1 MPLQKLQFRA
11 GINRDSTSYTNE
23 GGWFDGDKVRFR
35 NGLPEKIGGW
45 TKYSDNQFVGTCRA
59 LHTWTALDNTNFI
72 GIGTSQKYYLNA
84 GGTYYDITPIRLT
97 TSAGEVT
104 FSASEGDA
112 TITVTDADHGANI
125 NDFVTFSGSASLGEN
140 ITDTVLDQEYQIT
153 SITGANTY
161 TIEAKDT
168 SGNEVLAAS
177 GDTGTGGS
185 STVAEYQINVG
196 LDDNSYGTG
205 WGAGVWGGQSINQL
219 EVVMTS
225 ASLSFSGTT
234 FNVVSATGLAQDDV
248 ILSDRTGEAMKITGI
263 NSLEL
268 TVARRHGHTPQS
280 LDGYG
285 SAATGSQ
292 PASAGSGGSTVSESF
307 RLVLGNAVA
316 SDDSFT
322 LLDGTATATDQ
333 TITVDNT
340 ASFPSAGFLRIN
352 LKSSNSEIV
361 QYTGKTST
369 TFTGL
374 TRGLFGT
381 TAISHADNTTIEEAV
396 GGWGIPATTNIAGA
410 LLRHWSHDNF
420 GEDLIMNVRDGGIYY
435 WDRSGGTSARA
446 VDISIDQTTN
456 NFIDFVPR
464 IAKKVIVSERDRHI
478 LAFGCDSETASGIQ
492 DPLLIRFASQESI
505 TDWQSLPTN
514 TAGELRIG
522 TGSEIITAIQ
532 TKQQTLVIT
541 DVSVH
546 ALQFIGPPFTFGIT
560 EVGRNTT
567 IISENAAVAIDE
579 SVYWMG
585 YREFYV
591 YNGRTQKLPC
601 PVQDF
606 VFNDL
611 NREQDTKI
619 IAGQNSAYSEVWWFY
634 PSSSAT
640 ANDRYVVYNY
650 EQNIWYYGT
659 LARTAWV
666 DRGVLL
672 YPIAAST
679 DNYLYYQEFG
689 FDDGSQ
695 SPASGITSFIESSQV
710 TIGDGDQ
717 FFFANRVIPDITFR
731 ESTNVAPKVN
741 LILKA
746 RRFPGATYSQ
756 TETSAVTQSASTPI
770 ELFTEKADIRLRG
783 RSFAVR
789 VESTET
795 GVSWRLG
802 TTRVDLRQDGRR

>member
-1 MPLQKLQFRA
+1 MALTKLQFRA

-84 GGTYYDITPIRLT
+84 GGTYYDITPLRKT
-97 TSAGEVT
+97 TTGTAT
-104 FSASEGDA
+104 FTATDASS
-112 TITVTDADHGANI
+112 TITVTDADHGANL
-125 NDFVTFSGSASLGEN
+125 NDFVTFTNASAFHGSGN
-140 ITDTVLDQEYQIT
+140 ITAAVINQEYQVT
-153 SITGANTY
+153 AVTASNTY
-161 TIEAKDT
+161 TISAKDT
-168 SGNEVLAAS
+168 SGSAVTANANDAGS
-177 GDTGTGGS
+177 GKGGG
-185 STVAEYQINVG
+185 STVASYQINVG

-205 WGAGVWGGQSINQL
+205 WGAGIFGGIS
-219 EVVMTS
+219 
-225 ASLSFSGTT
+225 
-234 FNVVSATGLAQDDV
+234 
-248 ILSDRTGEAMKITGI
+248 
-263 NSLEL
+263 
-268 TVARRHGHTPQS
+268 
-280 LDGYG
+280 G
-285 SAATGSQ
+285 SAATTAVNDGSGMT
-292 PASAGSGGSTVSESF
+292 ASATSV
-307 RLVLGNAVA
+307 
-316 SDDSFT
+316 
-322 LLDGTATATDQ
+322 
-333 TITVDNT
+333 TVDSSANFET
-340 ASFPSAGFLRIN
+340 AGYLLIG
-352 LKSSNSEIV
+352 SEII

-381 TAISHADNTTIEEAV
+381 TATTHADDATVTEAL
-396 GGWGIPATTNIAGA
+396 GGWGMPATTNIAGA

-420 GEDLIMNVRDGGIYY
+420 GEDLIMNVRDGEIFY
-435 WDRSGGTSARA
+435 WDKSGGTSSRA
-446 VDISIDQTTN
+446 VNITSLAGSTN
-456 NFIDFVPR
+456 APT
-464 IAKKVIVSERDRHI
+464 IAKKVIVSERDRHV

-492 DPLLIRFASQESI
+492 DPLLIRFASQESL
-505 TDWQSLPTN
+505 TAWNALPTN

-522 TGSEIITAIQ
+522 TGSEIITAVQ

-567 IISENAAVAIDE
+567 IISENAAVAVEE

-591 YNGRTQKLPC
+591 YNGRTQKLVC

-606 VFNDL
+606 VFSDL
-611 NREQDTKI
+611 NRDQDTKI

-634 PSSSAT
+634 PSSDAT
-640 ANDRYVVYNY
+640 ANDKYVVYNY

-666 DRGVLL
+666 DRGVFL

-689 FDDGSQ
+689 LDDGSQ

-710 TIGDGDQ
+710 TIGDGDK
-717 FFFANRVIPDITFR
+717 FFFASRVIPDITFR
-731 ESTNVAPKVN
+731 ESTNETPQVN
-741 LILKA
+741 LTLKA
-746 RRFPGATYSQ
+746 RRFPGATYNQ
-756 TETSAVTQSASTPI
+756 TDTSAVTQSASTPI

-783 RSFAVR
+783 RSFALR
-789 VESTET
+789 LESTAT

-802 TTRVDLRQDGRR
+802 TTRVDLRQDGGR

>member
-1 MPLQKLQFRA
+1 MALTKLQFRA

-45 TKYSDNQFVGTCRA
+45 TKYSDTQFVGTCRA

-84 GGTYYDITPIRLT
+84 GGTYYDITPLRLT
-97 TSAGEVT
+97 TVGGDVT
-104 FSASEGDA
+104 FSATNGSS
-112 TITVTDADHGANI
+112 TITVTDTDHGANL
-125 NDFVTFSGSASLGEN
+125 NDFVTFTNAVTLGANVTAS
-140 ITDTVLDQEYQIT
+140 VLNQEHQIT
-153 SITGANTY
+153 SITSSSQYVIDVISLLDTTAINDTNGINESVTSVTVDSTSSFASSGTIKIDDELITYSGKTSTTLTGLTRGALSTSAATHADDATVTEMPN
-161 TIEAKDT
+161 ASD
-168 SGNEVLAAS
+168 SGN
-177 GDTGTGGS
+177 GGS
-185 STVAEYQINVG
+185 STVGAYQINVG
-196 LDDNSYGTG
+196 LEDNSYGNG
-205 WGAGVWGGQSINQL
+205 WGAGIWGGIS
-219 EVVMTS
+219 
-225 ASLSFSGTT
+225 
-234 FNVVSATGLAQDDV
+234 
-248 ILSDRTGEAMKITGI
+248 
-263 NSLEL
+263 
-268 TVARRHGHTPQS
+268 
-280 LDGYG
+280 G
-285 SAATGSQ
+285 SAATT
-292 PASAGSGGSTVSESF
+292 AVNDGSGMT
-307 RLVLGNAVA
+307 A
-316 SDDSFT
+316 SDTSV
-322 LLDGTATATDQ
+322 
-333 TITVDNT
+333 TVD
-340 ASFPSAGFLRIN
+340 SSANFETTGYLLID
-352 LKSSNSEIV
+352 SEII
-361 QYTGKTST
+361 QHTGKTST

-381 TAISHADNTTIEEAV
+381 TAATHADNATVTEAS
-396 GGWGIPATTNIAGA
+396 GGWGVPATTNIAGA

-420 GEDLIMNVRDGGIYY
+420 GEDLIMNVRDGAIYY

-446 VDISIDQTTN
+446 VDITTIAGSTN
-456 NFIDFVPR
+456 APTV
-464 IAKKVIVSERDRHI
+464 AKKVIVSERDRHI
-478 LAFGCDSETASGIQ
+478 LAFGCDSETASGTQ
-492 DPLLIRFASQESI
+492 DPLLIRFASQESL
-505 TDWQSLPTN
+505 TAWNALPTN

-522 TGSEIITAIQ
+522 TGSEIVTAVQ

-567 IISENAAVAIDE
+567 IISENAAVAVEE

-591 YNGRTQKLPC
+591 YNGRTQKLVC
-601 PVQDF
+601 PVRDF
-606 VFNDL
+606 VFSDL
-611 NREQDTKI
+611 NRDQDTKI
-619 IAGQNSAYSEVWWFY
+619 VAGQNSAYSEVWWFY

-640 ANDRYVVYNY
+640 ANDKYVVYNY

-659 LARTAWV
+659 LARTAWA

-710 TIGDGDQ
+710 TIGDGDN
-717 FFFANRVIPDITFR
+717 FFFASRVIPDVTFR
-731 ESTNVAPKVN
+731 DSTSTSPQVN
-741 LILKA
+741 LTLKA
-746 RRFPGATYSQ
+746 RRFPGTTYDQ
-756 TETSAVTQSASTPI
+756 TETSSVTQSASTPI

-789 VESTET
+789 LESTAT
-795 GVSWRLG
+795 GVTWRLG

>member
-45 TKYSDNQFVGTCRA
+45 TKYSDSQFVGTCRA

-84 GGTYYDITPIRLT
+84 GGTYYDITPLRLT
-97 TSAGEVT
+97 TGGGDVT
-104 FSASEGDA
+104 FSATNGSS
-112 TITVTDADHGANI
+112 TIQVTDTDHGANL
-125 NDFVTFSGSASLGEN
+125 NDFVTFTNADPLGGN
-140 ITDTVLDQEYQIT
+140 ITAEVLNQEYQVT
-153 SITGANTY
+153 AVTASNTY
-161 TIEAKDT
+161 TISAKDT
-168 SGNEVLAAS
+168 SGNGVVANGS
-177 GDTGTGGS
+177 DTGNGGS
-185 STVAEYQINVG
+185 STVGAYQINVG

-205 WGAGVWGGQSINQL
+205 WGAGIWGGIS
-219 EVVMTS
+219 
-225 ASLSFSGTT
+225 
-234 FNVVSATGLAQDDV
+234 
-248 ILSDRTGEAMKITGI
+248 
-263 NSLEL
+263 
-268 TVARRHGHTPQS
+268 
-280 LDGYG
+280 G
-285 SAATGSQ
+285 SAATT
-292 PASAGSGGSTVSESF
+292 AINDGSGIT
-307 RLVLGNAVA
+307 A
-316 SDDSFT
+316 
-322 LLDGTATATDQ
+322 LDTSV
-333 TITVDNT
+333 TVD
-340 ASFPSAGFLRIN
+340 SSANFETTGYLLIG
-352 LKSSNSEIV
+352 SEII

-374 TRGLFGT
+374 LRGLFGT
-381 TAISHADNTTIEEAV
+381 TSASHADNATVTEAL
-396 GGWGIPATTNIAGA
+396 GGWGMPATTNVAGA

-420 GEDLIMNVRDGGIYY
+420 GEDLVMNVRDGAIYY
-435 WDRSGGTSARA
+435 WDKSGGTSTRA
-446 VDISIDQTTN
+446 VEITTLAGSTN
-456 NFIDFVPR
+456 APT
-464 IAKKVIVSERDRHI
+464 IAKKVIVSERDRHV
-478 LAFGCDSETASGIQ
+478 LAFGCDSETASGTQ
-492 DPLLIRFASQESI
+492 DPLLIRFASQESL
-505 TDWQSLPTN
+505 TEWNALPTN

-522 TGSEIITAIQ
+522 TGSEIVTAVQ

-567 IISENAAVAIDE
+567 IISENAAVAIEE

-591 YNGRTQKLPC
+591 YNGRTQKLVC

-606 VFNDL
+606 VFSDL
-611 NREQDTKI
+611 NRDQDTKI
-619 IAGQNSAYSEVWWFY
+619 VAGQNSAYSEVWWFY
-634 PSSSAT
+634 PSSDAT
-640 ANDRYVVYNY
+640 ANDKYVVYNY

-689 FDDGSQ
+689 LDDGSQ

-710 TIGDGDQ
+710 TIGDGDK
-717 FFFANRVIPDITFR
+717 FFFASKVIPDITFR
-731 ESTNVAPKVN
+731 ESTNETPQVN
-741 LILKA
+741 LTLKA
-746 RRFPGATYSQ
+746 RRFPGTTYNQ

-783 RSFAVR
+783 RSFALR
-789 VESTET
+789 LESTAT

>member
-45 TKYSDNQFVGTCRA
+45 TKYSDTQFVGTCRA

-84 GGTYYDITPIRLT
+84 GGTYYDITPLRLT
-97 TSAGEVT
+97 TGGGDVT
-104 FSASEGDA
+104 FSATNGSS
-112 TITVTDADHGANI
+112 TITVTDTDHGANL
-125 NDFVTFSGSASLGEN
+125 NDFVTFTNAGTLGGN
-140 ITDTVLDQEYQIT
+140 ITADVLNQEYQISSVT
-153 SITGANTY
+153 ASNTY
-161 TIEAKDT
+161 TINAKDT
-168 SGNEVLAAS
+168 SGNGVSANS
-177 GDTGTGGS
+177 SDTGNGGS
-185 STVAEYQINVG
+185 STVGAYQINVG

-205 WGAGVWGGQSINQL
+205 WGAGIWGGIS
-219 EVVMTS
+219 
-225 ASLSFSGTT
+225 
-234 FNVVSATGLAQDDV
+234 
-248 ILSDRTGEAMKITGI
+248 
-263 NSLEL
+263 
-268 TVARRHGHTPQS
+268 
-280 LDGYG
+280 G
-285 SAATGSQ
+285 SAATTAVNDGSGMT
-292 PASAGSGGSTVSESF
+292 ASATSV
-307 RLVLGNAVA
+307 
-316 SDDSFT
+316 
-322 LLDGTATATDQ
+322 
-333 TITVDNT
+333 TVD
-340 ASFPSAGFLRIN
+340 SSANFETTGYLLID
-352 LKSSNSEIV
+352 SEII

-374 TRGLFGT
+374 LRGLFGT
-381 TAISHADNTTIEEAV
+381 TAATHADDATVTEAL
-396 GGWGIPATTNIAGA
+396 GGWGMPATTNVAGA

-420 GEDLIMNVRDGGIYY
+420 GEDLVMNVRDGAIYY
-435 WDRSGGTSARA
+435 WDKSGGTSTRA
-446 VDISIDQTTN
+446 VEITTLAGSTN
-456 NFIDFVPR
+456 APT
-464 IAKKVIVSERDRHI
+464 IAKKVIVSERDRHV
-478 LAFGCDSETASGIQ
+478 LAFGCDSETASGTQ
-492 DPLLIRFASQESI
+492 DPLLIRFASQESL
-505 TDWQSLPTN
+505 TEWNALPTN

-522 TGSEIITAIQ
+522 TGSEIVTAVQ

-567 IISENAAVAIDE
+567 IISENAAVAVEE

-591 YNGRTQKLPC
+591 YNGRTQKLVC

-606 VFNDL
+606 VFSDL
-611 NREQDTKI
+611 NRDQDTKI
-619 IAGQNSAYSEVWWFY
+619 VAGQNSAYSEVWWFY
-634 PSSSAT
+634 PSSDAT

-689 FDDGSQ
+689 LDDGSQ

-710 TIGDGDQ
+710 TIGDGDK
-717 FFFANRVIPDITFR
+717 FFFASKVIPDITFR
-731 ESTNVAPKVN
+731 ESTNETPQVN
-741 LILKA
+741 LTLKA
-746 RRFPGATYSQ
+746 RRFPGTTYNQ

-783 RSFAVR
+783 RSFALR
-789 VESTET
+789 LESTAT

>member
-45 TKYSDNQFVGTCRA
+45 TKYSDTQFVGTCRA

-84 GGTYYDITPIRLT
+84 GGTYYDITPIRKT
-97 TSAGEVT
+97 TTGAAT
-104 FSASEGDA
+104 FTATDGSS
-112 TITVTDADHGANI
+112 TITVTDADHGANL
-125 NDFVTFSGSASLGEN
+125 NDFVTFTNASAFHGSGN
-140 ITDTVLDQEYQIT
+140 ITAAVINQEYQIT
-153 SITGANTY
+153 AVTASNTY
-161 TIEAKDT
+161 TITAKDT
-168 SGNEVLAAS
+168 SGSEVTANANDAGS
-177 GDTGTGGS
+177 GKGGG
-185 STVAEYQINVG
+185 STVATYQINVG

-205 WGAGVWGGQSINQL
+205 WGAGIWGGIS
-219 EVVMTS
+219 
-225 ASLSFSGTT
+225 
-234 FNVVSATGLAQDDV
+234 
-248 ILSDRTGEAMKITGI
+248 
-263 NSLEL
+263 
-268 TVARRHGHTPQS
+268 
-280 LDGYG
+280 G
-285 SAATGSQ
+285 SAATTAVNDGSGMT
-292 PASAGSGGSTVSESF
+292 ASATSV
-307 RLVLGNAVA
+307 
-316 SDDSFT
+316 
-322 LLDGTATATDQ
+322 
-333 TITVDNT
+333 TVD
-340 ASFPSAGFLRIN
+340 SSANFETTGYLLID
-352 LKSSNSEIV
+352 SEII

-374 TRGLFGT
+374 LRGLFGT
-381 TAISHADNTTIEEAV
+381 TAATHADNATVTEAL
-396 GGWGIPATTNIAGA
+396 GGWGMPATTNVAGA

-420 GEDLIMNVRDGGIYY
+420 GEDLVMNVRDGAIYY
-435 WDRSGGTSARA
+435 WDKSSGTSARA
-446 VDISIDQTTN
+446 VEITTLAGSTN
-456 NFIDFVPR
+456 APT
-464 IAKKVIVSERDRHI
+464 IAKKVIVSERDRHV
-478 LAFGCDSETASGIQ
+478 LAFGCDSETASGTQ
-492 DPLLIRFASQESI
+492 DPLLIRFASQESL
-505 TDWQSLPTN
+505 TEWNALPTN

-522 TGSEIITAIQ
+522 TGSEIVTAVQ

-567 IISENAAVAIDE
+567 IISENAAVAVEE

-591 YNGRTQKLPC
+591 YNGRTQKLVC

-606 VFNDL
+606 VFSDL
-611 NREQDTKI
+611 NRDQDTKI
-619 IAGQNSAYSEVWWFY
+619 VAGQNSAYSEVWWFY
-634 PSSSAT
+634 PSSDAT

-689 FDDGSQ
+689 LDDGSQ

-710 TIGDGDQ
+710 TIGDGDK
-717 FFFANRVIPDITFR
+717 FFFASRVIPDITFR
-731 ESTNVAPKVN
+731 ESTNETPQVN
-741 LILKA
+741 LTLKA
-746 RRFPGATYSQ
+746 RRFPGTTYNQ
-756 TETSAVTQSASTPI
+756 TDTSSVIQSASTPI

-783 RSFAVR
+783 RSFALR
-789 VESTET
+789 LESTAT

>member
-45 TKYSDNQFVGTCRA
+45 TKYSDTQFVGTCRA

-84 GGTYYDITPIRLT
+84 GGTYYDITPLRLT
-97 TSAGEVT
+97 TGGGDVT
-104 FSASEGDA
+104 FSATNGSS
-112 TITVTDADHGANI
+112 TITVTDTDHGANL
-125 NDFVTFSGSASLGEN
+125 NDFVTFTNAGTLGGN
-140 ITDTVLDQEYQIT
+140 ITADVLNQEYQISSVT
-153 SITGANTY
+153 ASNTY
-161 TIEAKDT
+161 TINAKDT
-168 SGNEVLAAS
+168 SGNGVSANS
-177 GDTGTGGS
+177 SDTGNGGS
-185 STVAEYQINVG
+185 STVGAYQINVG

-205 WGAGVWGGQSINQL
+205 WGAGIWGGIS
-219 EVVMTS
+219 
-225 ASLSFSGTT
+225 
-234 FNVVSATGLAQDDV
+234 
-248 ILSDRTGEAMKITGI
+248 
-263 NSLEL
+263 
-268 TVARRHGHTPQS
+268 
-280 LDGYG
+280 G
-285 SAATGSQ
+285 SAATTAVDDGSGMT
-292 PASAGSGGSTVSESF
+292 ASATSV
-307 RLVLGNAVA
+307 
-316 SDDSFT
+316 
-322 LLDGTATATDQ
+322 
-333 TITVDNT
+333 TVD
-340 ASFPSAGFLRIN
+340 SSANFETTGYLLID
-352 LKSSNSEIV
+352 SEII

-374 TRGLFGT
+374 LRGLFGT
-381 TAISHADNTTIEEAV
+381 TAATHADNATVTEAL
-396 GGWGIPATTNIAGA
+396 GGWGMPATTNVAGA

-420 GEDLIMNVRDGGIYY
+420 GEDLVMNVRDGAIYY
-435 WDRSGGTSARA
+435 WDKSGGTSSRA
-446 VDISIDQTTN
+446 VEITTLAGSTN
-456 NFIDFVPR
+456 APT
-464 IAKKVIVSERDRHI
+464 IAKKVIVSERDRHV
-478 LAFGCDSETASGIQ
+478 LAFGCDSETASGTQ
-492 DPLLIRFASQESI
+492 DPLLIRFASQESL
-505 TDWQSLPTN
+505 TEWNALPTN

-522 TGSEIITAIQ
+522 TGSEIVTAVQ

-567 IISENAAVAIDE
+567 IISENAAVAVEE

-591 YNGRTQKLPC
+591 YNGRTQKLVC

-606 VFNDL
+606 VFSDL
-611 NREQDTKI
+611 NRDQDTKI
-619 IAGQNSAYSEVWWFY
+619 VAGQNSAYSEVWWFY
-634 PSSSAT
+634 PSSDAT

-689 FDDGSQ
+689 LDDGSQ

-710 TIGDGDQ
+710 TIGDGDK
-717 FFFANRVIPDITFR
+717 FFFASRVIPDITFR
-731 ESTNVAPKVN
+731 ESTNETPQVN
-741 LILKA
+741 LTLKA
-746 RRFPGATYSQ
+746 RRFPGTTYNQ
-756 TETSAVTQSASTPI
+756 TDTSSVIQSASTPI

-783 RSFAVR
+783 RSFALR
-789 VESTET
+789 LESTAT

>member
-1 MPLQKLQFRA
+1 MALTKLQFRA

-45 TKYSDNQFVGTCRA
+45 TKYSDNQFLGTCRA

-72 GIGTSQKYYLNA
+72 GVGTSQKYYLNA
-84 GGTYYDITPIRLT
+84 GGTYYDITPLRLT
-97 TSAGEVT
+97 TGSGDVT
-104 FSASEGDA
+104 FSATNGSS
-112 TITVTDADHGANI
+112 TITVTDADHGANL
-125 NDFVTFSGSASLGEN
+125 NDFVTFTNAGTLGGN
-140 ITDTVLDQEYQIT
+140 ITADVLNQEYQIASVT
-153 SITGANTY
+153 ASNTY
-161 TIEAKDT
+161 TITAKDT
-168 SGNEVLAAS
+168 SGSTVTANSSDS
-177 GDTGTGGS
+177 GNGGS
-185 STVAEYQINVG
+185 STVGAYQINVG

-205 WGAGVWGGQSINQL
+205 WGAGIWGGIS
-219 EVVMTS
+219 
-225 ASLSFSGTT
+225 
-234 FNVVSATGLAQDDV
+234 
-248 ILSDRTGEAMKITGI
+248 
-263 NSLEL
+263 
-268 TVARRHGHTPQS
+268 
-280 LDGYG
+280 G
-285 SAATGSQ
+285 SAATTAVDDGSGMT
-292 PASAGSGGSTVSESF
+292 ASATSV
-307 RLVLGNAVA
+307 
-316 SDDSFT
+316 
-322 LLDGTATATDQ
+322 
-333 TITVDNT
+333 TVDSSANFE
-340 ASFPSAGFLRIN
+340 ASGYLLID
-352 LKSSNSEIV
+352 SEIM

-374 TRGLFGT
+374 TRGLFET
-381 TAISHADNTTIEEAV
+381 TAATHADDATVTEAL
-396 GGWGIPATTNIAGA
+396 GGWGMPATTNIAGA

-420 GEDLIMNVRDGGIYY
+420 GEDLVMNVRDGAIYY
-435 WDRSGGTSARA
+435 WDKSGGTSARA
-446 VDISIDQTTN
+446 VEITTLAGSTN
-456 NFIDFVPR
+456 APT

-478 LAFGCDSETASGIQ
+478 LAFGCDSETASGTQ
-492 DPLLIRFASQESI
+492 DPLLIRFASQESL
-505 TDWQSLPTN
+505 TEWNALPTN

-522 TGSEIITAIQ
+522 TGSEIVAAVQ

-567 IISENAAVAIDE
+567 IISENAAVAVEE

-591 YNGRTQKLPC
+591 YNGRTQKLVC

-606 VFNDL
+606 VFSDL
-611 NREQDTKI
+611 NRDQDTKI

-640 ANDRYVVYNY
+640 ANDKYVVYNY

-666 DRGVLL
+666 DRGVFL

-689 FDDGSQ
+689 LDDGSQ

-710 TIGDGDQ
+710 TIGDGDK
-717 FFFANRVIPDITFR
+717 FFFASRVIPDITFR
-731 ESTNVAPKVN
+731 ESTNETPQVN
-741 LILKA
+741 LTLKA
-746 RRFPGATYSQ
+746 RRFPGATYNQ
-756 TETSAVTQSASTPI
+756 TDTSAVTQSASTPI

-783 RSFAVR
+783 RSFALR
-789 VESTET
+789 LESTAT

-802 TTRVDLRQDGRR
+802 TTRVDLRQDGGR

>member
-45 TKYSDNQFVGTCRA
+45 TKYSDTQFVGTCRA

-84 GGTYYDITPIRLT
+84 GGTYYDITPLRLT
-97 TSAGEVT
+97 TGGGDVT
-104 FSASEGDA
+104 FSATNGSS
-112 TITVTDADHGANI
+112 TITVTDTDHGANL
-125 NDFVTFSGSASLGEN
+125 NDFVTFTNAGTLGGN
-140 ITDTVLDQEYQIT
+140 ITADVLNQEYQISSVT
-153 SITGANTY
+153 ASNTY
-161 TIEAKDT
+161 TINAKDT
-168 SGNEVLAAS
+168 SGNGVSANS
-177 GDTGTGGS
+177 SDTGNGGS
-185 STVAEYQINVG
+185 STVGAYQINVG

-205 WGAGVWGGQSINQL
+205 WGAGIFGGIS
-219 EVVMTS
+219 
-225 ASLSFSGTT
+225 
-234 FNVVSATGLAQDDV
+234 
-248 ILSDRTGEAMKITGI
+248 
-263 NSLEL
+263 
-268 TVARRHGHTPQS
+268 
-280 LDGYG
+280 G
-285 SAATGSQ
+285 SAATTAVNDGSGMT
-292 PASAGSGGSTVSESF
+292 ASATSV
-307 RLVLGNAVA
+307 
-316 SDDSFT
+316 
-322 LLDGTATATDQ
+322 
-333 TITVDNT
+333 TVD
-340 ASFPSAGFLRIN
+340 SSANFETTGYLLID
-352 LKSSNSEIV
+352 SEII

-374 TRGLFGT
+374 LRGLFGT
-381 TAISHADNTTIEEAV
+381 TAATHADDATVTEAL
-396 GGWGIPATTNIAGA
+396 GGWGMPATTNVAGA

-420 GEDLIMNVRDGGIYY
+420 GEDLVMNVRDGAIYY
-435 WDRSGGTSARA
+435 WDKSGGTSTRA
-446 VDISIDQTTN
+446 VEITTLAGSTN
-456 NFIDFVPR
+456 APT
-464 IAKKVIVSERDRHI
+464 IAKKVIVSERDRHV
-478 LAFGCDSETASGIQ
+478 LAFGCDSETASGTQ
-492 DPLLIRFASQESI
+492 DPLLIRFASQESL
-505 TDWQSLPTN
+505 TEWNALPTN

-522 TGSEIITAIQ
+522 TGSEIVTAVQ

-567 IISENAAVAIDE
+567 IISENAAVAIEE

-591 YNGRTQKLPC
+591 YNGRTQKLVC

-606 VFNDL
+606 VFSDL
-611 NREQDTKI
+611 NRDQDTKI
-619 IAGQNSAYSEVWWFY
+619 VAGQNSAYSEVWWFY
-634 PSSSAT
+634 PSSNAT

-689 FDDGSQ
+689 LDDGSQ

-710 TIGDGDQ
+710 TIGDGDK
-717 FFFANRVIPDITFR
+717 FFFANKVIPDITFR
-731 ESTNVAPKVN
+731 ESTNETPQVN
-741 LILKA
+741 LTLKA
-746 RRFPGATYSQ
+746 RRFPGTTYNQ

-783 RSFAVR
+783 RSFALR
-789 VESTET
+789 LESTAT

-802 TTRVDLRQDGRR
+802 TTRIDLRQDGRR

>member
-45 TKYSDNQFVGTCRA
+45 TKYSDTQFVGTCRA

-97 TSAGEVT
+97 TGGGDVT
-104 FSASEGDA
+104 FSATNGSS
-112 TITVTDADHGANI
+112 TITVTDTDHGANL
-125 NDFVTFSGSASLGEN
+125 NDFVTFTNAGTLGANVTAS
-140 ITDTVLDQEYQIT
+140 VLNQEHQIT
-153 SITGANTY
+153 SITSSSQYAIDVISLLDTTAINDTNGINESVTSV
-161 TIEAKDT
+161 TVDDT
-168 SGNEVLAAS
+168 SSFASSGTIKIDDELITYSGKTSTTLTGLTRGALSTSAATHADDATVTEMPNASDSGN
-177 GDTGTGGS
+177 GGS
-185 STVAEYQINVG
+185 STVGEYQINVG

-205 WGAGVWGGQSINQL
+205 WGAGIWGGISGAAATTAVNDGSG
-219 EVVMTS
+219 MT
-225 ASLSFSGTT
+225 A
-234 FNVVSATGLAQDDV
+234 SATSV
-248 ILSDRTGEAMKITGI
+248 
-263 NSLEL
+263 
-268 TVARRHGHTPQS
+268 
-280 LDGYG
+280 
-285 SAATGSQ
+285 
-292 PASAGSGGSTVSESF
+292 
-307 RLVLGNAVA
+307 
-316 SDDSFT
+316 
-322 LLDGTATATDQ
+322 
-333 TITVDNT
+333 TVD
-340 ASFPSAGFLRIN
+340 SSANFETTGYLLID
-352 LKSSNSEIV
+352 SEII

-374 TRGLFGT
+374 LRGLFGT
-381 TAISHADNTTIEEAV
+381 TAATHADNATVTEAL
-396 GGWGIPATTNIAGA
+396 GGWGMPATTNVAGA

-420 GEDLIMNVRDGGIYY
+420 GEDLVMNVRDGAIYY
-435 WDRSGGTSARA
+435 WDKSGGTSSRA
-446 VDISIDQTTN
+446 VEITTLAGSTN
-456 NFIDFVPR
+456 APT
-464 IAKKVIVSERDRHI
+464 IAKKVIVSERDRHV
-478 LAFGCDSETASGIQ
+478 LAFGCDSETASGTQ
-492 DPLLIRFASQESI
+492 DPLLIRFASQESL
-505 TDWQSLPTN
+505 TEWNALPTN

-522 TGSEIITAIQ
+522 TGSEIITAVQ

-567 IISENAAVAIDE
+567 IISENAAVAVEE

-591 YNGRTQKLPC
+591 YNGRTQKLVC

-606 VFNDL
+606 VFSDL
-611 NREQDTKI
+611 NRDQDTKI
-619 IAGQNSAYSEVWWFY
+619 VAGQNSAYSEVWWFY
-634 PSSSAT
+634 PSSDAT
-640 ANDRYVVYNY
+640 ANDKYVVYNY

-689 FDDGSQ
+689 LDDGSQ

-710 TIGDGDQ
+710 TIGDGDK
-717 FFFANRVIPDITFR
+717 FFFASRVIPDITFR
-731 ESTNVAPKVN
+731 ESTNETPQVN
-741 LILKA
+741 LTLKA
-746 RRFPGATYSQ
+746 RRFPGTTYNQ
-756 TETSAVTQSASTPI
+756 TDTSSVIQSASTPI
-770 ELFTEKADIRLRG
+770 ELFTDKADIRLRG
-783 RSFAVR
+783 RSFALR
-789 VESTET
+789 LESTLQ

>member
-45 TKYSDNQFVGTCRA
+45 TKYSDTQFVGTCRA

-84 GGTYYDITPIRLT
+84 GGTYYDITPLRLT
-97 TSAGEVT
+97 TGGGDVT
-104 FSASEGDA
+104 FSATNGSS
-112 TITVTDADHGANI
+112 TITVTDTDHGANL
-125 NDFVTFSGSASLGEN
+125 NDFVTFTNAGTLGGN
-140 ITDTVLDQEYQIT
+140 ITADVLNQEYQISSVT
-153 SITGANTY
+153 ASNTY
-161 TIEAKDT
+161 TINAKDT
-168 SGNEVLAAS
+168 SGNGVSANS
-177 GDTGTGGS
+177 SDTGNGGS
-185 STVAEYQINVG
+185 STVGAYQINVG

-205 WGAGVWGGQSINQL
+205 WGAGIWGGIS
-219 EVVMTS
+219 
-225 ASLSFSGTT
+225 
-234 FNVVSATGLAQDDV
+234 
-248 ILSDRTGEAMKITGI
+248 
-263 NSLEL
+263 
-268 TVARRHGHTPQS
+268 
-280 LDGYG
+280 G
-285 SAATGSQ
+285 SAATTAVDDGSGMT
-292 PASAGSGGSTVSESF
+292 ASATSV
-307 RLVLGNAVA
+307 
-316 SDDSFT
+316 
-322 LLDGTATATDQ
+322 
-333 TITVDNT
+333 TVD
-340 ASFPSAGFLRIN
+340 SSANFETTGYLLID
-352 LKSSNSEIV
+352 SEII

-374 TRGLFGT
+374 LRGLFGT
-381 TAISHADNTTIEEAV
+381 TAATHADDATVTEAL
-396 GGWGIPATTNIAGA
+396 GGWGMPATTNVAGA

-420 GEDLIMNVRDGGIYY
+420 GEDLVMNVRDGAIYY
-435 WDRSGGTSARA
+435 WDRSGGTSSRA
-446 VDISIDQTTN
+446 VEISTLAGSTN
-456 NFIDFVPR
+456 APTVS
-464 IAKKVIVSERDRHI
+464 KKIIVSERDRHV
-478 LAFGCDSETASGIQ
+478 LAFGCDSETASGTQ
-492 DPLLIRFASQESI
+492 DPLLIRFASQESL
-505 TDWQSLPTN
+505 TEWNALPTN

-522 TGSEIITAIQ
+522 TGSEIVTAVQ

-567 IISENAAVAIDE
+567 IISENAAVAVEE

-591 YNGRTQKLPC
+591 YNGRTQKLVC

-606 VFNDL
+606 VFSDL
-611 NREQDTKI
+611 NRDQDTKI
-619 IAGQNSAYSEVWWFY
+619 VAGQNSAYSEVWWFY
-634 PSSSAT
+634 PSSDAT
-640 ANDRYVVYNY
+640 ANDKYVVYNY

-689 FDDGSQ
+689 LDDGSQ

-710 TIGDGDQ
+710 TIGDGDK
-717 FFFANRVIPDITFR
+717 FFFASRVIPDITFR
-731 ESTNVAPKVN
+731 ESTNETPQVN
-741 LILKA
+741 LTLKA

-756 TETSAVTQSASTPI
+756 TDTSAVTQSASTPI

-783 RSFAVR
+783 RSFALR
-789 VESTET
+789 LESTAT

>member
-45 TKYSDNQFVGTCRA
+45 TKYSDTQFVGTCRA

-84 GGTYYDITPIRLT
+84 GGTYYDITPLRLT
-97 TSAGEVT
+97 TGGGDVT
-104 FSASEGDA
+104 FSATNGSS
-112 TITVTDADHGANI
+112 TITVTDTDHGANL
-125 NDFVTFSGSASLGEN
+125 NDFVTFTNAGTLGGN
-140 ITDTVLDQEYQIT
+140 VTADVLNQEYQIA
-153 SITGANTY
+153 SITASNTY
-161 TIEAKDT
+161 TITAKDT
-168 SGNEVLAAS
+168 SGSTVTANGSDS
-177 GDTGTGGS
+177 GNGGS
-185 STVAEYQINVG
+185 STVGAYQINVG

-205 WGAGVWGGQSINQL
+205 WGAGIWGGIS
-219 EVVMTS
+219 
-225 ASLSFSGTT
+225 
-234 FNVVSATGLAQDDV
+234 
-248 ILSDRTGEAMKITGI
+248 
-263 NSLEL
+263 
-268 TVARRHGHTPQS
+268 
-280 LDGYG
+280 G
-285 SAATGSQ
+285 SAATTAVNDGSGMT
-292 PASAGSGGSTVSESF
+292 ASATSV
-307 RLVLGNAVA
+307 
-316 SDDSFT
+316 
-322 LLDGTATATDQ
+322 
-333 TITVDNT
+333 TVD
-340 ASFPSAGFLRIN
+340 SSANFETTGYLLID
-352 LKSSNSEIV
+352 SEII

-374 TRGLFGT
+374 LRGLFST
-381 TAISHADNTTIEEAV
+381 TAATHADDATVTEAL
-396 GGWGIPATTNIAGA
+396 GGWGMPATTNVAGA

-420 GEDLIMNVRDGGIYY
+420 GEDLVMNVRDGAIYY
-435 WDRSGGTSARA
+435 WDKSGGTSSRA
-446 VDISIDQTTN
+446 VEITTLAGSTN
-456 NFIDFVPR
+456 APT
-464 IAKKVIVSERDRHI
+464 IAKKVIVSERDRHV

-492 DPLLIRFASQESI
+492 DPLLIRFASQESL
-505 TDWQSLPTN
+505 TEWNALPTN

-522 TGSEIITAIQ
+522 TGSEIVAALQ

-567 IISENAAVAIDE
+567 IISENAAVAVEE

-591 YNGRTQKLPC
+591 YNGRTQKLVC
-601 PVQDF
+601 PVQDY
-606 VFNDL
+606 VFTNL
-611 NREQDTKI
+611 NRDQDTKI

-640 ANDRYVVYNY
+640 ANDSYVVYNY

-659 LARTAWV
+659 LARSAWV
-666 DRGVLL
+666 DRGVFL

-689 FDDGSQ
+689 LDDGSE

-710 TIGDGDQ
+710 TIGDGDK
-717 FFFANRVIPDITFR
+717 FFFASRVIPDITFR
-731 ESTNVAPKVN
+731 ESTNETPQVN
-741 LILKA
+741 LTLKA
-746 RRFPGATYSQ
+746 RRFPGTTYNQ

-783 RSFAVR
+783 RSFALR
-789 VESTET
+789 LESTAT

-802 TTRVDLRQDGRR
+802 TTRVDLRQDGGR

>member
-45 TKYSDNQFVGTCRA
+45 TKYSDSQFVGTCRA

-84 GGTYYDITPIRLT
+84 GGTYYDITPIRKT
-97 TSAGEVT
+97 TTGSAT
-104 FSASEGDA
+104 FTATDGSS
-112 TITVTDADHGANI
+112 TITVTDADHGANL
-125 NDFVTFSGSASLGEN
+125 NDFVTFTNASAFHGSGN
-140 ITDTVLDQEYQIT
+140 ITAAVINQEYQVT
-153 SITGANTY
+153 AVTASNTY
-161 TIEAKDT
+161 TISAKDT
-168 SGNEVLAAS
+168 SGSAVTANANDAGS
-177 GDTGTGGS
+177 GKGGG
-185 STVAEYQINVG
+185 STVASYQINVG

-205 WGAGVWGGQSINQL
+205 WGAGIFGGIS
-219 EVVMTS
+219 
-225 ASLSFSGTT
+225 
-234 FNVVSATGLAQDDV
+234 
-248 ILSDRTGEAMKITGI
+248 
-263 NSLEL
+263 
-268 TVARRHGHTPQS
+268 
-280 LDGYG
+280 G
-285 SAATGSQ
+285 SAATT
-292 PASAGSGGSTVSESF
+292 AVNDGSGIT
-307 RLVLGNAVA
+307 A
-316 SDDSFT
+316 SDTSV
-322 LLDGTATATDQ
+322 
-333 TITVDNT
+333 TVDSSANFET
-340 ASFPSAGFLRIN
+340 AGYLLIG
-352 LKSSNSEIV
+352 SEII

-381 TAISHADNTTIEEAV
+381 TATTHADDATVTEAL
-396 GGWGIPATTNIAGA
+396 GGWGMPATTNIAGA

-420 GEDLIMNVRDGGIYY
+420 GEDLIMNVRDGEIFY
-435 WDRSGGTSARA
+435 WDKSGGTSSRA
-446 VDISIDQTTN
+446 VNITSIAGSTN
-456 NFIDFVPR
+456 APT
-464 IAKKVIVSERDRHI
+464 IAKKVIVSERDRHV
-478 LAFGCDSETASGIQ
+478 LAFGCDSETASGTQ
-492 DPLLIRFASQESI
+492 DPLLIRFASQESL
-505 TDWQSLPTN
+505 TEWNALPTN

-522 TGSEIITAIQ
+522 TGSEIVTAVQ

-567 IISENAAVAIDE
+567 IISENAAVAVEE

-591 YNGRTQKLPC
+591 YNGRTQKLVC

-606 VFNDL
+606 VFSDL
-611 NREQDTKI
+611 NRDQDTKI

-634 PSSSAT
+634 PSSDAT
-640 ANDRYVVYNY
+640 ANDKYVVYNY

-659 LARTAWV
+659 LSRTAWV
-666 DRGVLL
+666 DRGVFL

-689 FDDGSQ
+689 LDDGSQ

-710 TIGDGDQ
+710 TIGDGDK
-717 FFFANRVIPDITFR
+717 FFFASRVIPDITFR
-731 ESTNVAPKVN
+731 ESTNETPQVN
-741 LILKA
+741 LTLKA
-746 RRFPGATYSQ
+746 RRFPGATYNQ
-756 TETSAVTQSASTPI
+756 TDTSAVTQSASTPI

-783 RSFAVR
+783 RSFALR
-789 VESTET
+789 LESTAT

-802 TTRVDLRQDGRR
+802 TTRVDLRQDGGR

>member
-45 TKYSDNQFVGTCRA
+45 TKYSDTQFVGTCRA

-84 GGTYYDITPIRLT
+84 GGTYYDITPLRLT
-97 TSAGEVT
+97 TGGGDVT
-104 FSASEGDA
+104 FSATNGSS
-112 TITVTDADHGANI
+112 TITVTDTDHGANL
-125 NDFVTFSGSASLGEN
+125 NDFVTFTNAGTLGGN
-140 ITDTVLDQEYQIT
+140 ITADVLNQEYQISSVT
-153 SITGANTY
+153 ASNTY
-161 TIEAKDT
+161 TINAKDT
-168 SGNEVLAAS
+168 SGNGVSANS
-177 GDTGTGGS
+177 SDTGNGGS
-185 STVAEYQINVG
+185 STVGAYQINVG

-205 WGAGVWGGQSINQL
+205 WGAGIWGGI
-219 EVVMTS
+219 
-225 ASLSFSGTT
+225 SGAAATT
-234 FNVVSATGLAQDDV
+234 AVDDGSGVTASATSV
-248 ILSDRTGEAMKITGI
+248 
-263 NSLEL
+263 
-268 TVARRHGHTPQS
+268 
-280 LDGYG
+280 
-285 SAATGSQ
+285 
-292 PASAGSGGSTVSESF
+292 
-307 RLVLGNAVA
+307 
-316 SDDSFT
+316 
-322 LLDGTATATDQ
+322 
-333 TITVDNT
+333 TVD
-340 ASFPSAGFLRIN
+340 SSANFETTGYLLID
-352 LKSSNSEIV
+352 SEII

-374 TRGLFGT
+374 LRGLFGT
-381 TAISHADNTTIEEAV
+381 TAATHADDATVTEAL
-396 GGWGIPATTNIAGA
+396 GGWGMPATTNVAGA

-420 GEDLIMNVRDGGIYY
+420 GEDLVMNVRDGAIYY
-435 WDRSGGTSARA
+435 WDKSGGTSARA
-446 VDISIDQTTN
+446 VEITTLAGSTN
-456 NFIDFVPR
+456 APT
-464 IAKKVIVSERDRHI
+464 IAKKVIVSERDRHV
-478 LAFGCDSETASGIQ
+478 LAFGCDSETASGTQ
-492 DPLLIRFASQESI
+492 DPLLIRFASQESL
-505 TDWQSLPTN
+505 TEWNALPTN

-522 TGSEIITAIQ
+522 TGSEIVTAVQ

-567 IISENAAVAIDE
+567 IISENAAVAVEE

-591 YNGRTQKLPC
+591 YNGRTQKLVC

-606 VFNDL
+606 VFSDL
-611 NREQDTKI
+611 NRDQDTKI
-619 IAGQNSAYSEVWWFY
+619 VAGQNSAYSEVWWFY
-634 PSSSAT
+634 PSSDAT

-672 YPIAAST
+672 YPVAAST

-689 FDDGSQ
+689 LDDGSQ

-710 TIGDGDQ
+710 TIGDGDK
-717 FFFANRVIPDITFR
+717 FFFASRVIPDITFR
-731 ESTNVAPKVN
+731 ESTNETPQVN
-741 LILKA
+741 LTLKA
-746 RRFPGATYSQ
+746 RRFPGTTYNQ
-756 TETSAVTQSASTPI
+756 TETSSVTQSASTPI

-783 RSFAVR
+783 RSFALR
-789 VESTET
+789 LESTAT

>member
-45 TKYSDNQFVGTCRA
+45 TKYSDSQFVGTCRA

-84 GGTYYDITPIRLT
+84 GGTYYDITPLRLT
-97 TSAGEVT
+97 TGGGDVT
-104 FSASEGDA
+104 FSATNGSS
-112 TITVTDADHGANI
+112 TITVTDTDHGANL
-125 NDFVTFSGSASLGEN
+125 NDFVTFTNAGTLGGN
-140 ITDTVLDQEYQIT
+140 ITADVLNQEYQISSVT
-153 SITGANTY
+153 ASNTY
-161 TIEAKDT
+161 TINAKDT
-168 SGNEVLAAS
+168 SGNGVVANGS
-177 GDTGTGGS
+177 DTGNGGS
-185 STVAEYQINVG
+185 STVGAYQINVG

-205 WGAGVWGGQSINQL
+205 WGAGIWGGIS
-219 EVVMTS
+219 
-225 ASLSFSGTT
+225 
-234 FNVVSATGLAQDDV
+234 
-248 ILSDRTGEAMKITGI
+248 
-263 NSLEL
+263 
-268 TVARRHGHTPQS
+268 
-280 LDGYG
+280 G
-285 SAATGSQ
+285 SAATT
-292 PASAGSGGSTVSESF
+292 AINDGSG
-307 RLVLGNAVA
+307 L
-316 SDDSFT
+316 
-322 LLDGTATATDQ
+322 TALATSV
-333 TITVDNT
+333 TVD
-340 ASFPSAGFLRIN
+340 SSANFETTGYLLIG
-352 LKSSNSEIV
+352 SEII

-374 TRGLFGT
+374 LRGLFGT
-381 TAISHADNTTIEEAV
+381 TSASHADNATVTEAL
-396 GGWGIPATTNIAGA
+396 GGWGMPATTNVAGA

-420 GEDLIMNVRDGGIYY
+420 GEDLVMNVRDGAIYY
-435 WDRSGGTSARA
+435 WDKSGGTSSRA
-446 VDISIDQTTN
+446 VEISTLAGSTN
-456 NFIDFVPR
+456 APT
-464 IAKKVIVSERDRHI
+464 IAKKVIVSERDRHV
-478 LAFGCDSETASGIQ
+478 LAFGCDSETASGTQ
-492 DPLLIRFASQESI
+492 DPLLIRFASQESL
-505 TDWQSLPTN
+505 TEWNALPTN

-522 TGSEIITAIQ
+522 TGSEIVTAVQ

-567 IISENAAVAIDE
+567 IISENAAVAVEE

-591 YNGRTQKLPC
+591 YNGRTQKLVC

-606 VFNDL
+606 VFSDL
-611 NREQDTKI
+611 NRDQDTKI
-619 IAGQNSAYSEVWWFY
+619 VAGQNSAYSEVWWFY

-689 FDDGSQ
+689 LDDGSQ

-710 TIGDGDQ
+710 TIGDGDK
-717 FFFANRVIPDITFR
+717 FFFASRVIPDITFR
-731 ESTNVAPKVN
+731 ESTNETPQVN
-741 LILKA
+741 LTLKA
-746 RRFPGATYSQ
+746 RRFPGTTYNQ
-756 TETSAVTQSASTPI
+756 TDTSSVIQSASTPI

-783 RSFAVR
+783 RSFALR
-789 VESTET
+789 LESTAT

>member
-45 TKYSDNQFVGTCRA
+45 TKYSDSQFVGTCRA

-84 GGTYYDITPIRLT
+84 GGTYYDITPLRLT
-97 TSAGEVT
+97 TGGGDVT
-104 FSASEGDA
+104 FSATNGSS
-112 TITVTDADHGANI
+112 TITVTDTDHGANL
-125 NDFVTFSGSASLGEN
+125 NDFVTFTNAGTLGGN
-140 ITDTVLDQEYQIT
+140 ITADVLNQEYQIASVT
-153 SITGANTY
+153 ASNTY
-161 TIEAKDT
+161 TITAKDT
-168 SGNEVLAAS
+168 SGSTVTANSSDS
-177 GDTGTGGS
+177 GNGGS
-185 STVAEYQINVG
+185 STVGAYQINVG

-205 WGAGVWGGQSINQL
+205 WGAGIWGGIS
-219 EVVMTS
+219 
-225 ASLSFSGTT
+225 
-234 FNVVSATGLAQDDV
+234 
-248 ILSDRTGEAMKITGI
+248 
-263 NSLEL
+263 
-268 TVARRHGHTPQS
+268 
-280 LDGYG
+280 G
-285 SAATGSQ
+285 SAATTAVNDGSGMT
-292 PASAGSGGSTVSESF
+292 ASATSV
-307 RLVLGNAVA
+307 
-316 SDDSFT
+316 
-322 LLDGTATATDQ
+322 
-333 TITVDNT
+333 TVD
-340 ASFPSAGFLRIN
+340 SSANFETTGYLLID
-352 LKSSNSEIV
+352 SEII

-374 TRGLFGT
+374 LRGLFGT
-381 TAISHADNTTIEEAV
+381 TAATHADDATVTEAL
-396 GGWGIPATTNIAGA
+396 GGWGMPATTNVAGA

-420 GEDLIMNVRDGGIYY
+420 GEDLVMNVRDGAIYY
-435 WDRSGGTSARA
+435 WDKSGGTSSRA
-446 VDISIDQTTN
+446 VEISTLAGSTN
-456 NFIDFVPR
+456 APT
-464 IAKKVIVSERDRHI
+464 IAKKVIVSERDRHV
-478 LAFGCDSETASGIQ
+478 LAFGCDSETASGTQ
-492 DPLLIRFASQESI
+492 DPLLIRFASQESL
-505 TDWQSLPTN
+505 TEWNALPTN

-522 TGSEIITAIQ
+522 TGSEIITAVQ

-567 IISENAAVAIDE
+567 IISENAAVAVEE

-591 YNGRTQKLPC
+591 YNGRTQKLVC

-606 VFNDL
+606 VFSDL
-611 NREQDTKI
+611 NRDQDTKI
-619 IAGQNSAYSEVWWFY
+619 VAGQNSAYSEVWWFY
-634 PSSSAT
+634 PSSDAT
-640 ANDRYVVYNY
+640 ANDKYVVYNY

-689 FDDGSQ
+689 LDDGSQ

-710 TIGDGDQ
+710 TIGDGDK
-717 FFFANRVIPDITFR
+717 FFFASRVIPDITFR
-731 ESTNVAPKVN
+731 ESTNETPQVN
-741 LILKA
+741 LTLKA
-746 RRFPGATYSQ
+746 RRFPGTTYNQ
-756 TETSAVTQSASTPI
+756 TDTSSVIQSASTPI

-783 RSFAVR
+783 RSFALR
-789 VESTET
+789 LESTAT

>member
-45 TKYSDNQFVGTCRA
+45 TKYSDTQFVGTCRA

-84 GGTYYDITPIRLT
+84 GGTYYDITPIRKT
-97 TSAGEVT
+97 TTGAAT
-104 FSASEGDA
+104 FTATDGSS
-112 TITVTDADHGANI
+112 TITVTDADHGANL
-125 NDFVTFSGSASLGEN
+125 NDFVTFTNASAFHGSGN
-140 ITDTVLDQEYQIT
+140 ITAAVINQEYQVT
-153 SITGANTY
+153 AVTASNTY
-161 TIEAKDT
+161 TITAKDT
-168 SGNEVLAAS
+168 SGSEVTANANDAGS
-177 GDTGTGGS
+177 GKGGG
-185 STVAEYQINVG
+185 STVATYQINVG

-205 WGAGVWGGQSINQL
+205 WGAGIWGGIS
-219 EVVMTS
+219 
-225 ASLSFSGTT
+225 
-234 FNVVSATGLAQDDV
+234 
-248 ILSDRTGEAMKITGI
+248 
-263 NSLEL
+263 
-268 TVARRHGHTPQS
+268 
-280 LDGYG
+280 G
-285 SAATGSQ
+285 SAATTAVNDGSGMT
-292 PASAGSGGSTVSESF
+292 ASATSV
-307 RLVLGNAVA
+307 
-316 SDDSFT
+316 
-322 LLDGTATATDQ
+322 
-333 TITVDNT
+333 TVD
-340 ASFPSAGFLRIN
+340 SSANFETTGYLLID
-352 LKSSNSEIV
+352 SEII

-374 TRGLFGT
+374 LRGLFGT
-381 TAISHADNTTIEEAV
+381 TAATHADDATVTEAL
-396 GGWGIPATTNIAGA
+396 GGWGMPATTNVAGA

-420 GEDLIMNVRDGGIYY
+420 GEDLVMNVRDGAIYY
-435 WDRSGGTSARA
+435 WDKSGGTSSRA
-446 VDISIDQTTN
+446 VEITTLAGSTN
-456 NFIDFVPR
+456 APT
-464 IAKKVIVSERDRHI
+464 IAKKVIVSERDRHV
-478 LAFGCDSETASGIQ
+478 LAFGCDSETVSGTQ
-492 DPLLIRFASQESI
+492 DPLLIRFASQESL
-505 TDWQSLPTN
+505 TEWNALPTN

-522 TGSEIITAIQ
+522 TGSEIVTALQ

-567 IISENAAVAIDE
+567 IISENAAVAVEE

-591 YNGRTQKLPC
+591 YNGRTQKLVC

-606 VFNDL
+606 VFSDL
-611 NREQDTKI
+611 NRDQDTKI
-619 IAGQNSAYSEVWWFY
+619 VAGQNSAYSEVWWFY
-634 PSSSAT
+634 PSSDAT

-689 FDDGSQ
+689 LDDGSQ

-710 TIGDGDQ
+710 TIGDGEK
-717 FFFANRVIPDITFR
+717 FFFASRVIPDITFR
-731 ESTNVAPKVN
+731 ESTNETPQVN
-741 LILKA
+741 LTLKA
-746 RRFPGATYSQ
+746 RRFPGTTYNQ

-783 RSFAVR
+783 RSFALR
-789 VESTET
+789 LESTAT

>member
-45 TKYSDNQFVGTCRA
+45 TKYSDTQFVGTCRA

-97 TSAGEVT
+97 TGGGDVT
-104 FSASEGDA
+104 FSATNGSS
-112 TITVTDADHGANI
+112 TITVTDTDHGANL
-125 NDFVTFSGSASLGEN
+125 NDFVTFTNAGTLGANVTAS
-140 ITDTVLDQEYQIT
+140 VLNQEHQIT
-153 SITGANTY
+153 SITSSSQYAIDVISLLDTTAINDTNGINESVTSV
-161 TIEAKDT
+161 TVDDT
-168 SGNEVLAAS
+168 SSFASSGTIKIDDELITYSGKTSTTLTGLTRGALSTSAATHADDATVTEMPNASDSGN
-177 GDTGTGGS
+177 GGS
-185 STVAEYQINVG
+185 STVGEYQINVG

-205 WGAGVWGGQSINQL
+205 WGAGIWGGISGAAATTAVNDGSG
-219 EVVMTS
+219 MT
-225 ASLSFSGTT
+225 A
-234 FNVVSATGLAQDDV
+234 SATSV
-248 ILSDRTGEAMKITGI
+248 
-263 NSLEL
+263 
-268 TVARRHGHTPQS
+268 
-280 LDGYG
+280 
-285 SAATGSQ
+285 
-292 PASAGSGGSTVSESF
+292 
-307 RLVLGNAVA
+307 
-316 SDDSFT
+316 
-322 LLDGTATATDQ
+322 
-333 TITVDNT
+333 TVD
-340 ASFPSAGFLRIN
+340 SSANFETTGYLLID
-352 LKSSNSEIV
+352 SEII

-374 TRGLFGT
+374 LRGLFGT
-381 TAISHADNTTIEEAV
+381 TAATHADNATVTEAL
-396 GGWGIPATTNIAGA
+396 GGWGMPATTNVAGA

-420 GEDLIMNVRDGGIYY
+420 GEDLVMNVRDGAIYY
-435 WDRSGGTSARA
+435 WDKSGGTSSRA
-446 VDISIDQTTN
+446 VEITTLAGSTN
-456 NFIDFVPR
+456 APT
-464 IAKKVIVSERDRHI
+464 IAKKVIVSERDRHV
-478 LAFGCDSETASGIQ
+478 LAFGCDSETASGTQ
-492 DPLLIRFASQESI
+492 DPLLIRFASQESL
-505 TDWQSLPTN
+505 TEWNALPTN

-522 TGSEIITAIQ
+522 TGSEIITAVQ

-567 IISENAAVAIDE
+567 IISENAAVAVEE

-591 YNGRTQKLPC
+591 YNGRTQKLVC

-606 VFNDL
+606 VFSDL
-611 NREQDTKI
+611 NRDQDTKI
-619 IAGQNSAYSEVWWFY
+619 VAGQNSAYSEVWWFY
-634 PSSSAT
+634 PSSDAT
-640 ANDRYVVYNY
+640 ANDKYVVYNY

-689 FDDGSQ
+689 LDDGSQ

-710 TIGDGDQ
+710 TIGDGDK
-717 FFFANRVIPDITFR
+717 FFFASRVIPDITFR
-731 ESTNVAPKVN
+731 ESTNETPQVN
-741 LILKA
+741 LTLKA
-746 RRFPGATYSQ
+746 RRFPGTTYNQ
-756 TETSAVTQSASTPI
+756 TDTSSVIQSASTPI

-783 RSFAVR
+783 RSFALR
-789 VESTET
+789 LESTLQ

>member
-45 TKYSDNQFVGTCRA
+45 TKYSDTQFVGTCRA

-84 GGTYYDITPIRLT
+84 GGTYYDITPLRLT
-97 TSAGEVT
+97 TGGGDVT
-104 FSASEGDA
+104 FSATNGSS
-112 TITVTDADHGANI
+112 TITVTDTDHGANL
-125 NDFVTFSGSASLGEN
+125 NDFVTFTNAGTLGGN
-140 ITDTVLDQEYQIT
+140 ITADVLNQEYQIASVT
-153 SITGANTY
+153 ASNTY
-161 TIEAKDT
+161 TITAKDT
-168 SGNEVLAAS
+168 SGSTVTANSSDS
-177 GDTGTGGS
+177 GNGGS
-185 STVAEYQINVG
+185 STVGAYQINVG

-205 WGAGVWGGQSINQL
+205 WGAGIWGGIS
-219 EVVMTS
+219 
-225 ASLSFSGTT
+225 
-234 FNVVSATGLAQDDV
+234 
-248 ILSDRTGEAMKITGI
+248 
-263 NSLEL
+263 
-268 TVARRHGHTPQS
+268 
-280 LDGYG
+280 G
-285 SAATGSQ
+285 SAATTAVNDGSGMT
-292 PASAGSGGSTVSESF
+292 ASATSV
-307 RLVLGNAVA
+307 
-316 SDDSFT
+316 
-322 LLDGTATATDQ
+322 
-333 TITVDNT
+333 TVD
-340 ASFPSAGFLRIN
+340 SSANFETTGYLLID
-352 LKSSNSEIV
+352 SEII

-374 TRGLFGT
+374 LRGLFGT
-381 TAISHADNTTIEEAV
+381 TAATHADNATVTEAL
-396 GGWGIPATTNIAGA
+396 GGWGMPATTNVAGA

-420 GEDLIMNVRDGGIYY
+420 GEDLVMNVRDGAIYY
-435 WDRSGGTSARA
+435 WDKSGGTSSRA
-446 VDISIDQTTN
+446 VEISTLAGSTN
-456 NFIDFVPR
+456 APT
-464 IAKKVIVSERDRHI
+464 IAKKVIVSERDRHV
-478 LAFGCDSETASGIQ
+478 LAFGCDSETASGTQ
-492 DPLLIRFASQESI
+492 DPLLIRFASQESL
-505 TDWQSLPTN
+505 TEWNALPTN

-522 TGSEIITAIQ
+522 TGSEIVTAVQ

-567 IISENAAVAIDE
+567 IISENAAVAVEE

-591 YNGRTQKLPC
+591 YNGRTQKLVC

-606 VFNDL
+606 VFSDL
-611 NREQDTKI
+611 NRDQDTKI
-619 IAGQNSAYSEVWWFY
+619 VAGQNSAYSEVWWFY
-634 PSSSAT
+634 PSSDAT
-640 ANDRYVVYNY
+640 ANDKYVVYNY

-666 DRGVLL
+666 DRGVFL

-689 FDDGSQ
+689 LDDGSE

-710 TIGDGDQ
+710 TIGDGDN
-717 FFFANRVIPDITFR
+717 FFFASRVIPDITFR
-731 ESTNVAPKVN
+731 ESTNETPQVN
-741 LILKA
+741 LTLKA
-746 RRFPGATYSQ
+746 RRFPGTTYNQ
-756 TETSAVTQSASTPI
+756 TETSSVTQSASTPI

-783 RSFAVR
+783 RSFALR
-789 VESTET
+789 LESTAT

-802 TTRVDLRQDGRR
+802 TTRIDLRQDGRR

>member
-45 TKYSDNQFVGTCRA
+45 TKYSDTQFVGTCRA

-84 GGTYYDITPIRLT
+84 GGTYYDITPLRLT
-97 TSAGEVT
+97 TGGGDVT
-104 FSASEGDA
+104 FSATNGSS
-112 TITVTDADHGANI
+112 TITVTDTDHGANL
-125 NDFVTFSGSASLGEN
+125 NDFVTFTNAGTLGGN
-140 ITDTVLDQEYQIT
+140 ITADVLNQEYQIASVT
-153 SITGANTY
+153 ASNTY
-161 TIEAKDT
+161 TITAKDT
-168 SGNEVLAAS
+168 SGSTVTANGSDS
-177 GDTGTGGS
+177 GNGGS
-185 STVAEYQINVG
+185 STVGAYQINVG

-205 WGAGVWGGQSINQL
+205 WGAGIWGGIS
-219 EVVMTS
+219 
-225 ASLSFSGTT
+225 
-234 FNVVSATGLAQDDV
+234 
-248 ILSDRTGEAMKITGI
+248 
-263 NSLEL
+263 
-268 TVARRHGHTPQS
+268 
-280 LDGYG
+280 G
-285 SAATGSQ
+285 SAATTAVDDGSGMT
-292 PASAGSGGSTVSESF
+292 ASATSV
-307 RLVLGNAVA
+307 
-316 SDDSFT
+316 
-322 LLDGTATATDQ
+322 
-333 TITVDNT
+333 TVD
-340 ASFPSAGFLRIN
+340 SSANFETTGYLLID
-352 LKSSNSEIV
+352 SEII

-374 TRGLFGT
+374 LRGLFGT
-381 TAISHADNTTIEEAV
+381 TAATHADNATVTEAL
-396 GGWGIPATTNIAGA
+396 GGWGMPATTNVAGA

-420 GEDLIMNVRDGGIYY
+420 GEDLVMNVRDGAIYY
-435 WDRSGGTSARA
+435 WDKSSGTSARA
-446 VDISIDQTTN
+446 VEISTLAGSTN
-456 NFIDFVPR
+456 APT
-464 IAKKVIVSERDRHI
+464 IAKKVIVSERDRHV
-478 LAFGCDSETASGIQ
+478 LAFGCDSETASGTQ
-492 DPLLIRFASQESI
+492 DPLLIRFASQESL
-505 TDWQSLPTN
+505 TEWNALPTN

-522 TGSEIITAIQ
+522 TGSEIVTAVQ

-567 IISENAAVAIDE
+567 IISENAAVAVEE

-591 YNGRTQKLPC
+591 YNGRTQKLVC

-606 VFNDL
+606 VFSDL
-611 NREQDTKI
+611 NRDQDTKI
-619 IAGQNSAYSEVWWFY
+619 VAGQNSAYSEVWWFY
-634 PSSSAT
+634 PSSDAT

-689 FDDGSQ
+689 LDDGSQ

-710 TIGDGDQ
+710 TIGDGDK
-717 FFFANRVIPDITFR
+717 FFFASRVIPDITFR
-731 ESTNVAPKVN
+731 ESTNETPQVN
-741 LILKA
+741 LTLKA
-746 RRFPGATYSQ
+746 RRFPGTTYNQ

-783 RSFAVR
+783 RSFALR
-789 VESTET
+789 LESTAT

>member
-45 TKYSDNQFVGTCRA
+45 TKYSDTQFVGTCRA

-84 GGTYYDITPIRLT
+84 GGTYYDITPIRKT
-97 TSAGEVT
+97 NTGTAT
-104 FSASEGDA
+104 FTATDGSS
-112 TITVTDADHGANI
+112 TITVTDADHGANL
-125 NDFVTFSGSASLGEN
+125 NDFVTFTNASAFHGSGN
-140 ITDTVLDQEYQIT
+140 ITAAVINQEYQVT
-153 SITGANTY
+153 SVTASNTY
-161 TIEAKDT
+161 TISAKDT
-168 SGNEVLAAS
+168 SGSEVTANANDAGS
-177 GDTGTGGS
+177 GKGGG
-185 STVAEYQINVG
+185 STVATYQINVG

-205 WGAGVWGGQSINQL
+205 WGAGIWGGIS
-219 EVVMTS
+219 
-225 ASLSFSGTT
+225 
-234 FNVVSATGLAQDDV
+234 
-248 ILSDRTGEAMKITGI
+248 
-263 NSLEL
+263 
-268 TVARRHGHTPQS
+268 
-280 LDGYG
+280 G
-285 SAATGSQ
+285 SAATTAVNDGSGMT
-292 PASAGSGGSTVSESF
+292 ASATSV
-307 RLVLGNAVA
+307 
-316 SDDSFT
+316 
-322 LLDGTATATDQ
+322 
-333 TITVDNT
+333 TVD
-340 ASFPSAGFLRIN
+340 SSANFETTGYLLID
-352 LKSSNSEIV
+352 SEII
-361 QYTGKTST
+361 QHTGKTST

-381 TAISHADNTTIEEAV
+381 TAATHADDATVTEAS

-420 GEDLIMNVRDGGIYY
+420 GEDLVMNVRDGAIYY
-435 WDRSGGTSARA
+435 WDKSGGTSSRA
-446 VDISIDQTTN
+446 VEITTLAGSTN
-456 NFIDFVPR
+456 APT
-464 IAKKVIVSERDRHI
+464 IAKKVIVSERDRHV
-478 LAFGCDSETASGIQ
+478 LAFGCDSETASGTQ
-492 DPLLIRFASQESI
+492 DPLLIRFASQESL
-505 TDWQSLPTN
+505 TEWNALPTN

-522 TGSEIITAIQ
+522 TGSEIITAVQ

-567 IISENAAVAIDE
+567 IISENAAVAVEE

-591 YNGRTQKLPC
+591 YNGRTQKLVC

-606 VFNDL
+606 VFSDL
-611 NREQDTKI
+611 NRDQDTKI
-619 IAGQNSAYSEVWWFY
+619 VAGQNSAYSEVWWFY
-634 PSSSAT
+634 PSSDAT
-640 ANDRYVVYNY
+640 ANDKYVVYNY

-666 DRGVLL
+666 DRGVFL

-689 FDDGSQ
+689 LDDGSE
-695 SPASGITSFIESSQV
+695 SPATGITSFIESSQV
-710 TIGDGDQ
+710 TIGDGDK
-717 FFFANRVIPDITFR
+717 FFFASRVIPDITFR
-731 ESTNVAPKVN
+731 ESTNVTPQVN
-741 LILKA
+741 LTLKA
-746 RRFPGATYSQ
+746 RRFPGTTYNQ
-756 TETSAVTQSASTPI
+756 TDTSAVTQSASTPI

-783 RSFAVR
+783 RSFALR
-789 VESTET
+789 LESTAT

>member
-45 TKYSDNQFVGTCRA
+45 TKYSDTQFVGTCRA

-84 GGTYYDITPIRLT
+84 GGTYYDITPLRLT
-97 TSAGEVT
+97 TGGGDVT
-104 FSASEGDA
+104 FSATNGSS
-112 TITVTDADHGANI
+112 TITVTDTDHGANL
-125 NDFVTFSGSASLGEN
+125 NDFVTFTNAGTLGGN
-140 ITDTVLDQEYQIT
+140 ITADVLNQEYQIASVT
-153 SITGANTY
+153 ASNTY
-161 TIEAKDT
+161 TITAKDT
-168 SGNEVLAAS
+168 SGSTVTANSSDS
-177 GDTGTGGS
+177 GNGGS
-185 STVAEYQINVG
+185 STVGAYQINVG

-205 WGAGVWGGQSINQL
+205 WGAGIWGG
-219 EVVMTS
+219 
-225 ASLSFSGTT
+225 
-234 FNVVSATGLAQDDV
+234 
-248 ILSDRTGEAMKITGI
+248 IT
-263 NSLEL
+263 
-268 TVARRHGHTPQS
+268 
-280 LDGYG
+280 G
-285 SAATGSQ
+285 SAATTAVDDGSGMT
-292 PASAGSGGSTVSESF
+292 ASATSV
-307 RLVLGNAVA
+307 
-316 SDDSFT
+316 
-322 LLDGTATATDQ
+322 
-333 TITVDNT
+333 TVD
-340 ASFPSAGFLRIN
+340 SSANFETTGYLLID
-352 LKSSNSEIV
+352 SEII

-374 TRGLFGT
+374 LRGLFGT
-381 TAISHADNTTIEEAV
+381 TAATHADDATVTEAL
-396 GGWGIPATTNIAGA
+396 GGWGMPATTNVAGA

-420 GEDLIMNVRDGGIYY
+420 GEDLVMNVRDGAIYY
-435 WDRSGGTSARA
+435 WDKSGGTSSRA
-446 VDISIDQTTN
+446 VEISTLAGSTN
-456 NFIDFVPR
+456 APT
-464 IAKKVIVSERDRHI
+464 IAKKVIVSERDRHV
-478 LAFGCDSETASGIQ
+478 LAFGCDSETASGTQ
-492 DPLLIRFASQESI
+492 DPLLIRFASQESL
-505 TDWQSLPTN
+505 TEWNALPTN

-522 TGSEIITAIQ
+522 TGSEIVTAVQ

-567 IISENAAVAIDE
+567 IISENAAVAVEE

-591 YNGRTQKLPC
+591 YNGRTQKLVC

-606 VFNDL
+606 VFSDL
-611 NREQDTKI
+611 NRDQDTKI
-619 IAGQNSAYSEVWWFY
+619 VAGQNSAYSEVWWFY
-634 PSSSAT
+634 PSSDAT
-640 ANDRYVVYNY
+640 ANDKYVVYNY

-672 YPIAAST
+672 YPVAAST

-689 FDDGSQ
+689 LDDGSQ

-710 TIGDGDQ
+710 TIGDGDK
-717 FFFANRVIPDITFR
+717 FFFASRVIPDITFR
-731 ESTNVAPKVN
+731 ESTNETPQVN
-741 LILKA
+741 LTLKA
-746 RRFPGATYSQ
+746 RRFPGTTYNQ
-756 TETSAVTQSASTPI
+756 TDTSSVIQSASTPI

-783 RSFAVR
+783 RSFALR
-789 VESTET
+789 LESTAT

>member
-1 MPLQKLQFRA
+1 MALTKLQFRA

-84 GGTYYDITPIRLT
+84 GGTYYDITPIRKT
-97 TSAGEVT
+97 TTGTAT
-104 FSASEGDA
+104 FTATDGSS
-112 TITVTDADHGANI
+112 TITVTDADHGANL
-125 NDFVTFSGSASLGEN
+125 NDFVTFTNASAFHGSGN
-140 ITDTVLDQEYQIT
+140 ITAAVINQEYQVT
-153 SITGANTY
+153 AVTASNTY
-161 TIEAKDT
+161 TISAKDT
-168 SGNEVLAAS
+168 SGSAVTANANDAGS
-177 GDTGTGGS
+177 GKGGG
-185 STVAEYQINVG
+185 STVASYQINVG

-205 WGAGVWGGQSINQL
+205 WGAGIFGGIS
-219 EVVMTS
+219 
-225 ASLSFSGTT
+225 
-234 FNVVSATGLAQDDV
+234 
-248 ILSDRTGEAMKITGI
+248 
-263 NSLEL
+263 
-268 TVARRHGHTPQS
+268 
-280 LDGYG
+280 G
-285 SAATGSQ
+285 SAATT
-292 PASAGSGGSTVSESF
+292 AVNDGSGIT
-307 RLVLGNAVA
+307 A
-316 SDDSFT
+316 SDTSV
-322 LLDGTATATDQ
+322 
-333 TITVDNT
+333 TVDSSANFET
-340 ASFPSAGFLRIN
+340 AGYLLIG
-352 LKSSNSEIV
+352 SEII

-381 TAISHADNTTIEEAV
+381 TATTHADDATVTEAL
-396 GGWGIPATTNIAGA
+396 GGWGMPATTNIAGA

-420 GEDLIMNVRDGGIYY
+420 GEDLIMNVRDGEIFY
-435 WDRSGGTSARA
+435 WDKSGGTSSRA
-446 VDISIDQTTN
+446 VNITSLAGSTN
-456 NFIDFVPR
+456 APT
-464 IAKKVIVSERDRHI
+464 IAKKVIVSERDRHV
-478 LAFGCDSETASGIQ
+478 LAFGCDSETASGTQ
-492 DPLLIRFASQESI
+492 DPLLIRFASQESL
-505 TDWQSLPTN
+505 TAWNALPTN

-522 TGSEIITAIQ
+522 TGSEIVTAVQ

-567 IISENAAVAIDE
+567 IISENAAVAVEE

-591 YNGRTQKLPC
+591 YNGRTQKLVC

-606 VFNDL
+606 VFSDL
-611 NREQDTKI
+611 NRDQDTKI

-634 PSSSAT
+634 PSSDAT
-640 ANDRYVVYNY
+640 ANDKYVVYNY

-689 FDDGSQ
+689 LDDGSQ

-710 TIGDGDQ
+710 TIGDGDK
-717 FFFANRVIPDITFR
+717 FFFASKVIPDITFR
-731 ESTNVAPKVN
+731 ESTNETPQVN
-741 LILKA
+741 LTLKA
-746 RRFPGATYSQ
+746 RRFPGTTYNQ

-783 RSFAVR
+783 RSFALR
-789 VESTET
+789 LESTAT

-802 TTRVDLRQDGRR
+802 TTRVDLRQDGGR

>member
-84 GGTYYDITPIRLT
+84 GGTYYDITPIRKT
-97 TSAGEVT
+97 TTGTAT
-104 FSASEGDA
+104 FTATDGSS
-112 TITVTDADHGANI
+112 TITVTDADHGANL
-125 NDFVTFSGSASLGEN
+125 NDFVTFTNASAFHGSGN
-140 ITDTVLDQEYQIT
+140 ITAAVINQEYQVT
-153 SITGANTY
+153 AVTASNTY
-161 TIEAKDT
+161 TISAKDT
-168 SGNEVLAAS
+168 SGSAVTANANDAGS
-177 GDTGTGGS
+177 GKGGG
-185 STVAEYQINVG
+185 STVASYQINVG

-205 WGAGVWGGQSINQL
+205 WGAGIFGGIS
-219 EVVMTS
+219 
-225 ASLSFSGTT
+225 
-234 FNVVSATGLAQDDV
+234 
-248 ILSDRTGEAMKITGI
+248 
-263 NSLEL
+263 
-268 TVARRHGHTPQS
+268 
-280 LDGYG
+280 G
-285 SAATGSQ
+285 SAATT
-292 PASAGSGGSTVSESF
+292 AVNDGSGIT
-307 RLVLGNAVA
+307 A
-316 SDDSFT
+316 SDTSV
-322 LLDGTATATDQ
+322 
-333 TITVDNT
+333 TVDSSANFET
-340 ASFPSAGFLRIN
+340 AGYLLIG
-352 LKSSNSEIV
+352 SEII

-381 TAISHADNTTIEEAV
+381 TATTHADDATVTEAL
-396 GGWGIPATTNIAGA
+396 GGWGMPATTNIAGA

-420 GEDLIMNVRDGGIYY
+420 GEDLIMNVRDGEIFY
-435 WDRSGGTSARA
+435 WDKSGGTSSRA
-446 VDISIDQTTN
+446 VNITSIAGSTN
-456 NFIDFVPR
+456 APT
-464 IAKKVIVSERDRHI
+464 IAKKVIVSERDRHV
-478 LAFGCDSETASGIQ
+478 LAFGCDSETASGTQ
-492 DPLLIRFASQESI
+492 DPLLIRFASQESL
-505 TDWQSLPTN
+505 TEWNALPTN

-522 TGSEIITAIQ
+522 TGSEIVTAVQ

-567 IISENAAVAIDE
+567 IISENAAVAVEE

-591 YNGRTQKLPC
+591 YNGRTQKLVC

-606 VFNDL
+606 VFSDL
-611 NREQDTKI
+611 NRDQDTKI

-640 ANDRYVVYNY
+640 ANDKYVVYNY

-666 DRGVLL
+666 DRGVFL

-689 FDDGSQ
+689 LDDGSQ

-710 TIGDGDQ
+710 TIGDGDN
-717 FFFANRVIPDITFR
+717 FFFASRVIPDITFR
-731 ESTNVAPKVN
+731 ESTNETPQVN
-741 LILKA
+741 LTLKA
-746 RRFPGATYSQ
+746 RRFPGTTYNQ
-756 TETSAVTQSASTPI
+756 TESSDVTQSASTPI

-783 RSFAVR
+783 RSFALR
-789 VESTET
+789 LESTET

>member
-45 TKYSDNQFVGTCRA
+45 TKYSDTQFVGTCRA

-84 GGTYYDITPIRLT
+84 GGTYYDITPLRLT
-97 TSAGEVT
+97 TGGGDVT
-104 FSASEGDA
+104 FSATNGSS
-112 TITVTDADHGANI
+112 TITVTDTDHGANL
-125 NDFVTFSGSASLGEN
+125 NDFVTFTNAGTLGGN
-140 ITDTVLDQEYQIT
+140 ITADVLNQEYQISSVT
-153 SITGANTY
+153 ASNTY
-161 TIEAKDT
+161 TINAKDT
-168 SGNEVLAAS
+168 SGNGVSANS
-177 GDTGTGGS
+177 SDTGNGGS
-185 STVAEYQINVG
+185 STVGAYQINVG

-205 WGAGVWGGQSINQL
+205 WGAGIFGGIS
-219 EVVMTS
+219 
-225 ASLSFSGTT
+225 
-234 FNVVSATGLAQDDV
+234 
-248 ILSDRTGEAMKITGI
+248 
-263 NSLEL
+263 
-268 TVARRHGHTPQS
+268 
-280 LDGYG
+280 G
-285 SAATGSQ
+285 SAATTAVNDGSGMT
-292 PASAGSGGSTVSESF
+292 ASATSV
-307 RLVLGNAVA
+307 
-316 SDDSFT
+316 
-322 LLDGTATATDQ
+322 
-333 TITVDNT
+333 TVD
-340 ASFPSAGFLRIN
+340 SSANFETTGYLLID
-352 LKSSNSEIV
+352 SEII

-374 TRGLFGT
+374 LRGLFGT
-381 TAISHADNTTIEEAV
+381 TAATHADDATVTEAL
-396 GGWGIPATTNIAGA
+396 GGWGMPATTNVAGA

-420 GEDLIMNVRDGGIYY
+420 GEDLVMNVRDGAIYY
-435 WDRSGGTSARA
+435 WDKSGGTSTRA
-446 VDISIDQTTN
+446 VEITTLAGSTN
-456 NFIDFVPR
+456 APT
-464 IAKKVIVSERDRHI
+464 IAKKVIVSERDRHV
-478 LAFGCDSETASGIQ
+478 LAFGCDSETASGTQ
-492 DPLLIRFASQESI
+492 DPLLIRFASQESL
-505 TDWQSLPTN
+505 TEWNALPTN

-522 TGSEIITAIQ
+522 TGSEIVTAVQ

-567 IISENAAVAIDE
+567 IISENAAVAIEE

-591 YNGRTQKLPC
+591 YNGRTQKLVC

-606 VFNDL
+606 VFSDL
-611 NREQDTKI
+611 NRDQDTKI
-619 IAGQNSAYSEVWWFY
+619 VAGQNSAYSEVWWFY
-634 PSSSAT
+634 PSSNAT

-689 FDDGSQ
+689 LDDGSQ

-710 TIGDGDQ
+710 TIGDGDK
-717 FFFANRVIPDITFR
+717 FFFASKVIPDITFR
-731 ESTNVAPKVN
+731 ESTNETPQVN
-741 LILKA
+741 LTLKA
-746 RRFPGATYSQ
+746 RRFPGTTYNQ

-783 RSFAVR
+783 RSFALR
-789 VESTET
+789 LESTAT

>member
-45 TKYSDNQFVGTCRA
+45 TKYSDSQFVGTCRA

-84 GGTYYDITPIRLT
+84 GGTYYDITPLRLT
-97 TSAGEVT
+97 TGGGDVT
-104 FSASEGDA
+104 FSATNGSS
-112 TITVTDADHGANI
+112 TIQVTDTDHGANL
-125 NDFVTFSGSASLGEN
+125 NDFVTFTNAGTLGGN
-140 ITDTVLDQEYQIT
+140 ITADVLNQEYQISSVT
-153 SITGANTY
+153 ASNTY
-161 TIEAKDT
+161 TINAKDT
-168 SGNEVLAAS
+168 SGNGVVANGS
-177 GDTGTGGS
+177 DTGNGGS
-185 STVAEYQINVG
+185 STVGAYQINVG

-205 WGAGVWGGQSINQL
+205 WGAGIWGGIS
-219 EVVMTS
+219 
-225 ASLSFSGTT
+225 
-234 FNVVSATGLAQDDV
+234 
-248 ILSDRTGEAMKITGI
+248 
-263 NSLEL
+263 
-268 TVARRHGHTPQS
+268 
-280 LDGYG
+280 G
-285 SAATGSQ
+285 SAATT
-292 PASAGSGGSTVSESF
+292 AIDDGSGIT
-307 RLVLGNAVA
+307 A
-316 SDDSFT
+316 
-322 LLDGTATATDQ
+322 LDTSV
-333 TITVDNT
+333 TVD
-340 ASFPSAGFLRIN
+340 S
-352 LKSSNSEIV
+352 SSNFETTGYLLIGSEII

-374 TRGLFGT
+374 LRGLFGT
-381 TAISHADNTTIEEAV
+381 TSATHADDATVTEAL
-396 GGWGIPATTNIAGA
+396 GGWGMPATTNVAGA

-420 GEDLIMNVRDGGIYY
+420 GEDLVMNVRDGAIYY
-435 WDRSGGTSARA
+435 WDKSSGTSARA
-446 VDISIDQTTN
+446 VEITTLAGSTN
-456 NFIDFVPR
+456 APT
-464 IAKKVIVSERDRHI
+464 IAKKVIVSERDRHV
-478 LAFGCDSETASGIQ
+478 LAFGCDSETASGTQ
-492 DPLLIRFASQESI
+492 DPLLIRFASQESL
-505 TDWQSLPTN
+505 TEWNALPTN

-522 TGSEIITAIQ
+522 TGSEIVTAVQ

-567 IISENAAVAIDE
+567 IISENAAVAVEE

-591 YNGRTQKLPC
+591 YNGRTQKLVC

-606 VFNDL
+606 VFSDL
-611 NREQDTKI
+611 NRDQDTKI

-640 ANDRYVVYNY
+640 ANDKYVVYNY

-689 FDDGSQ
+689 LDDGSQ

-710 TIGDGDQ
+710 TIGDGDK
-717 FFFANRVIPDITFR
+717 FFFASRVIPDITFR
-731 ESTNVAPKVN
+731 ESTNETPQVN
-741 LILKA
+741 LTLKA
-746 RRFPGATYSQ
+746 RRFPGATYNQ
-756 TETSAVTQSASTPI
+756 TDTSAVTQSASTPI

-783 RSFAVR
+783 RSFALR
-789 VESTET
+789 LESTAT

-802 TTRVDLRQDGRR
+802 TTRVDLRQDGGR

>member
-1 MPLQKLQFRA
+1 MALTKLQFRA

-45 TKYSDNQFVGTCRA
+45 TKYSDTQFVGTCRA

-84 GGTYYDITPIRLT
+84 GGTYYDITPLRLT
-97 TSAGEVT
+97 TGGGDVT
-104 FSASEGDA
+104 FSATNGSS
-112 TITVTDADHGANI
+112 TITVTDTDHGANL
-125 NDFVTFSGSASLGEN
+125 NDFVTFTNAGTLGGN
-140 ITDTVLDQEYQIT
+140 ITADVLNQEYQIASVT
-153 SITGANTY
+153 ASNTY
-161 TIEAKDT
+161 TITAKDT
-168 SGNEVLAAS
+168 SGSTVTANGSDS
-177 GDTGTGGS
+177 GNGGS
-185 STVAEYQINVG
+185 STVGAYQINVG

-205 WGAGVWGGQSINQL
+205 WGAGIFGG
-219 EVVMTS
+219 
-225 ASLSFSGTT
+225 
-234 FNVVSATGLAQDDV
+234 
-248 ILSDRTGEAMKITGI
+248 IT
-263 NSLEL
+263 
-268 TVARRHGHTPQS
+268 
-280 LDGYG
+280 G
-285 SAATGSQ
+285 SAATTAVNDGSGMT
-292 PASAGSGGSTVSESF
+292 ASATSV
-307 RLVLGNAVA
+307 
-316 SDDSFT
+316 
-322 LLDGTATATDQ
+322 
-333 TITVDNT
+333 TVDSSANFET
-340 ASFPSAGFLRIN
+340 AGYLLIG
-352 LKSSNSEIV
+352 SEII

-374 TRGLFGT
+374 LRGLFGT
-381 TAISHADNTTIEEAV
+381 TAATHADDATVTEAL
-396 GGWGIPATTNIAGA
+396 GGWGMPATTNVAGA

-420 GEDLIMNVRDGGIYY
+420 GEDLIMNVRDGEIFY
-435 WDRSGGTSARA
+435 WDKSGGTSSRA
-446 VDISIDQTTN
+446 VNITSIAGSTN
-456 NFIDFVPR
+456 APT
-464 IAKKVIVSERDRHI
+464 IAKKVIVSERDRHV
-478 LAFGCDSETASGIQ
+478 LAFGCDSETASGTQ
-492 DPLLIRFASQESI
+492 DPLLIRFASQESL
-505 TDWQSLPTN
+505 TEWNALPTN

-522 TGSEIITAIQ
+522 TGSEIVTAVQ

-567 IISENAAVAIDE
+567 IISENAAVAVEE

-591 YNGRTQKLPC
+591 YNGRTQKLVC

-606 VFNDL
+606 VFSDL
-611 NREQDTKI
+611 NRDQDTKI

-640 ANDRYVVYNY
+640 ANDKYVVYNY

-666 DRGVLL
+666 DRGVFL

-689 FDDGSQ
+689 LDDGSQ

-710 TIGDGDQ
+710 TIGDGDN
-717 FFFANRVIPDITFR
+717 FFFASRVIPDITFR
-731 ESTNVAPKVN
+731 ESTNETPQVN
-741 LILKA
+741 LTLKA
-746 RRFPGATYSQ
+746 RRFPGTTYNQ
-756 TETSAVTQSASTPI
+756 TESSDVTQSASTPI

-783 RSFAVR
+783 RSFALR
-789 VESTET
+789 LESTAT

>member
-45 TKYSDNQFVGTCRA
+45 TKYSDTQFVGTCRA

-84 GGTYYDITPIRLT
+84 GGTYYDITPLRLT
-97 TSAGEVT
+97 TGGGDVT
-104 FSASEGDA
+104 FSATNGSS
-112 TITVTDADHGANI
+112 TITVTDTDHGANL
-125 NDFVTFSGSASLGEN
+125 NDFVTFTNAGTLGGN
-140 ITDTVLDQEYQIT
+140 ITADVLNQEYQIA
-153 SITGANTY
+153 SITASNTY
-161 TIEAKDT
+161 TITAKDT
-168 SGNEVLAAS
+168 SGSTVTANSSDS
-177 GDTGTGGS
+177 GNGGS
-185 STVAEYQINVG
+185 STVGAYQINVG

-205 WGAGVWGGQSINQL
+205 WGAGIWGGIS
-219 EVVMTS
+219 
-225 ASLSFSGTT
+225 
-234 FNVVSATGLAQDDV
+234 
-248 ILSDRTGEAMKITGI
+248 
-263 NSLEL
+263 
-268 TVARRHGHTPQS
+268 
-280 LDGYG
+280 G
-285 SAATGSQ
+285 SAATTAVDDGSGMT
-292 PASAGSGGSTVSESF
+292 ASATSV
-307 RLVLGNAVA
+307 
-316 SDDSFT
+316 
-322 LLDGTATATDQ
+322 
-333 TITVDNT
+333 TVD
-340 ASFPSAGFLRIN
+340 SSANFETTGYLLID
-352 LKSSNSEIV
+352 SEII
-361 QYTGKTST
+361 QYTGKTSI

-374 TRGLFGT
+374 LRGLFGT
-381 TAISHADNTTIEEAV
+381 TAATHADNATVTEAL
-396 GGWGIPATTNIAGA
+396 GGWGMPATTNVAGA

-420 GEDLIMNVRDGGIYY
+420 GEDLVMNVRDGAIYY
-435 WDRSGGTSARA
+435 WDKSGGTSSRA
-446 VDISIDQTTN
+446 VEITTLAGSTN
-456 NFIDFVPR
+456 APT
-464 IAKKVIVSERDRHI
+464 IAKKVIVSERDRHV
-478 LAFGCDSETASGIQ
+478 LAFGCDSETASGTQ
-492 DPLLIRFASQESI
+492 DPLLIRFASQESL
-505 TDWQSLPTN
+505 TEWNALPTN

-522 TGSEIITAIQ
+522 TGSEIITAVQ

-567 IISENAAVAIDE
+567 IISENAAVAVEE

-591 YNGRTQKLPC
+591 YNGRTQKLVC

-606 VFNDL
+606 VFSDL
-611 NREQDTKI
+611 NRDQDTKI
-619 IAGQNSAYSEVWWFY
+619 VAGQNSAYSEVWWFY
-634 PSSSAT
+634 PSSDAT
-640 ANDRYVVYNY
+640 ANDKYVVYNY

-689 FDDGSQ
+689 LDDGSQ

-710 TIGDGDQ
+710 TIGDGDK
-717 FFFANRVIPDITFR
+717 FFFASRVIPDITFR
-731 ESTNVAPKVN
+731 ESTNETPQVN
-741 LILKA
+741 LTLKA
-746 RRFPGATYSQ
+746 RRFPGTTYNQ
-756 TETSAVTQSASTPI
+756 TDTSSVIQSASTPI

-783 RSFAVR
+783 RSFALR
-789 VESTET
+789 LESTAT